1 MVFHHLAFAD
11 TGSSDLWVM
20 SDACREGCT
29 GVPIYPQSTFRYS
42 GIDVQMLYG
51 DSRTGT
57 YASGMVGED
66 TVDLAE
72 LSQPNHFFA
81 AINSTNTS
89 VIDIGAAG
97 IFGLG
102 FPVNRWAARNC
113 FVLSKY

>member
-1 MVFHHLAFAD
+1 
-11 TGSSDLWVM
+11 M
-20 SDACREGCT
+20 SDACRDGCT

-42 GIDVQMLYG
+42 GVDVQMLYG

-66 TVDLAE
+66 TVDLAG
-72 LSQPNHFFA
+72 LPQQNQFFA

-102 FPVNRWAARNC
+102 FPINRWAARNR
-113 FVLSKY
+113 FLLLNF